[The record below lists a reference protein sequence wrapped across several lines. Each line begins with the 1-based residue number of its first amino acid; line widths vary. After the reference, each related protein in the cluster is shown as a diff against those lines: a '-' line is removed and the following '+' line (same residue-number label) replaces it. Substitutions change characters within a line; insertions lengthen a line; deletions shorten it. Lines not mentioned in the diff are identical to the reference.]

1 MLLGDLTESPFH
13 VKWRFAKLQ
22 VPAHHTTS
30 FPADTMSGPTTV
42 IFTAHPVAVLLAA
55 AAVRAALAVQ
65 EGYARAEDLQQS
77 HQDQRDALHQM
88 QGASEATGRQAL
100 DEEASTAE
108 AAFVQIQT
116 VAEKLGI
123 AKQVQA
129 TRPLRPET
137 ADRIAMAAYVRA
149 LHALAE
155 QLRTLLLTEAARQS
169 AEFADM
175 PEFSMQAAV
184 GAAVPQQLA
193 QRLLAR
199 IAHLG
204 MAPAHLQKIALELD
218 QTPPGERAHLL
229 ATELRAQVQA
239 HIDAVQKQQVQEA
252 ASVVVLQS
260 LKDLGYQVEEVSD
273 TLFVEGG
280 VLHFRRPGWGN
291 YMVRMRVDAQAE
303 SANFNVVRAV
313 AQGENERS
321 VLDHLAE
328 DRWCAEFPALLQ
340 ALEVRGIH
348 LQVTRRLEAGAVPVQ
363 LVDAAKLPKFSE
375 EESSPVR
382 AQPLTKKLP

>member
-1 MLLGDLTESPFH
+1 
-13 VKWRFAKLQ
+13 
-22 VPAHHTTS
+22 
-30 FPADTMSGPTTV
+30 MSGPTTV
-42 IFTAHPVAVLLAA
+42 ILTAHPVAVLLAA

-65 EGYARAEDLQQS
+65 EGYTRAADLQQS

-88 QGASEATGRQAL
+88 QAASEAAGQHTLG
-100 DEEASTAE
+100 DEASTAE
-108 AAFVQIQT
+108 AAWVHIQT
-116 VAEKLGI
+116 LATRLGMAE
-123 AKQVQA
+123 QVQA
-129 TRPLRPET
+129 TRPLRPAT
-137 ADRIAMAAYVRA
+137 GDHFAMAAYVRA

-155 QLRTLLLTEAARQS
+155 QLRSLLLTEAARQS

-175 PEFSMQAAV
+175 PEFSPQAAV
-184 GAAVPQQLA
+184 SAAVPQQVS

-204 MAPAHLQKIALELD
+204 AAPAHLQKIAQELD
-218 QTPPGERAHLL
+218 HTPPGERAQLL

-239 HIDAVQKQQVQEA
+239 HIEAVQKQQVQEA
-252 ASVVVLQS
+252 TSVVVLQS

-291 YMVRMRVDAQAE
+291 YMVRMRVDARAE
-303 SANFNVVRAV
+303 SVNFNVVRAV
-313 AQGENERS
+313 AQGANERS

-340 ALEVRGIH
+340 ALEVRGIQ
-348 LQVTRRLEAGAVPVQ
+348 LQVTRRLEAGEVPVQ
-363 LVDAAKLPKFSE
+363 CVDAAKLPAFAE
-375 EESSPVR
+375 EDAGNLR
-382 AQPLTKKLP
+382 NPLLAKKLP

>member
-1 MLLGDLTESPFH
+1 
-13 VKWRFAKLQ
+13 
-22 VPAHHTTS
+22 
-30 FPADTMSGPTTV
+30 MSGPTTV
-42 IFTAHPVAVLLAA
+42 IFTAHSVAVLLAA
-55 AAVRAALAVQ
+55 AAVRATEAVQ
-65 EGYARAEDLQQS
+65 AGYARAEDLQQS

-88 QGASEATGRQAL
+88 QEASVATGQKNL
-100 DEEASTAE
+100 SDEASAAE
-108 AAFVQIQT
+108 AAWVHIQA
-116 VAEKLGI
+116 VATRLGI
-123 AKQVQA
+123 AEQVQA
-129 TRPLRPET
+129 NRPPRPET
-137 ADRIAMAAYVRA
+137 GDRVAMATYVRTLQA
-149 LHALAE
+149 WTE
-155 QLRTLLLTEAARQS
+155 QLRTILLTEAARQS
-169 AEFADM
+169 AEIADL
-175 PEFSMQAAV
+175 PEFSMPAAV
-184 GAAVPQQLA
+184 SAVQPQKVS

-204 MAPAHLQKIALELD
+204 VAPAHLQKIAQELD

-239 HIDAVQKQQVQEA
+239 HIEAVQKQQVQEA
-252 ASVVVLQS
+252 TGVVVLQS

-280 VLHFRRPGWGN
+280 VLHFRRQGWGN
-291 YMVRMRVDAQAE
+291 YMVRMRVDAKAE

-348 LQVTRRLEAGAVPVQ
+348 LHVSRRLQAGEVPVQ
-363 LVDAAKLPKFSE
+363 WVDAAKLPSFAQDDASNI
-375 EESSPVR
+375 R
-382 AQPLTKKLP
+382 APLIAKKLP

>member
-1 MLLGDLTESPFH
+1 
-13 VKWRFAKLQ
+13 
-22 VPAHHTTS
+22 
-30 FPADTMSGPTTV
+30 MSGPTTV

-88 QGASEATGRQAL
+88 QGASEATGQQNLSDA
-100 DEEASTAE
+100 ASAAE
-108 AAFVQIQT
+108 AAWVQIQA
-116 VAEKLGI
+116 VATRLGI
-123 AKQVQA
+123 AEQVQA
-129 TRPLRPET
+129 NRPLRPET
-137 ADRIAMAAYVRA
+137 GDRVAVATYVRTLQA
-149 LHALAE
+149 WTE
-155 QLRTLLLTEAARQS
+155 QLRTILLTEAARQS
-169 AEFADM
+169 AEIADL
-175 PEFSMQAAV
+175 PEFSLQAAAS
-184 GAAVPQQLA
+184 AAVPQKLA

-199 IAHLG
+199 INHLG
-204 MAPAHLQKIALELD
+204 AVPAHLQKIAQELD
-218 QTPPGERAHLL
+218 QTLPGERAHLL

-239 HIDAVQKQQVQEA
+239 HIEAVQKQQVQEA
-252 ASVVVLQS
+252 TGVVVLQS

-291 YMVRMRVDAQAE
+291 YMVRMRVDAKAE

-348 LQVTRRLEAGAVPVQ
+348 LHVSRRLQAGEVPVQ
-363 LVDAAKLPKFSE
+363 WVDAAKLPSFAQDDA
-375 EESSPVR
+375 SSIR
-382 AQPLTKKLP
+382 TPLLAKKLP